1 MFKYDKKVTCYW
13 KTSGSA
19 MRSKK
24 SVNTSRQMTMKIESY
39 KIHGMPRS
47 SLMRH
52 SDIVHSDIDFP
63 QETRKISMNNPTYH
77 LKELEKEET
86 KPKVRRRKEI
96 NMSGNK

>member
-1 MFKYDKKVTCYW
+1 
-13 KTSGSA
+13 

-47 SLMRH
+47 NLMRH

-63 QETRKISMNNPTYH
+63 QETRKISNKQPKLPH
-77 LKELEKEET
+77 KELEKKEAKSP
-86 KPKVRRRKEI
+86 KPEKE
-96 NMSGNK
+96 GN